1 MTANIRDDVEALFK
15 EQGFSTETS
24 DHARIFQALG
34 ERGWLAADW
43 PHEAGGLEWDRET
56 QLSFLTALAR
66 FGCPVPPDV
75 ITVVAPILLSAD
87 KSEERQRL
95 LSEFA
100 NGTSKFEVLLDPIED
115 SLVIRDNTTEHI
127 IAEAG
132 TATELISLHGS
143 PLWQLYEWMAGLVHI
158 QNMARHWD
166 EELTDEMTEMQVS
179 LDAAVASFLMGSA
192 LSDSQLRLN
201 ASQTRLDIFSTLFQ
215 SLGYYAL
222 LDPDPELSANEP
234 VPFRRERYHLGQLR
248 RMIAR
253 NEMLQLDKLYERA
266 LSNDED

>member
-1 MTANIRDDVEALFK
+1 MGLAMLFVLVAIVGLTVLRD
-15 EQGFSTETS
+15 S
-24 DHARIFQALG
+24 DQR
-34 ERGWLAADW
+34 AA
-43 PHEAGGLEWDRET
+43 ELV
-56 QLSFLTALAR
+56 QLQRKIAAF
-66 FGCPVPPDV
+66 
-75 ITVVAPILLSAD
+75 
-87 KSEERQRL
+87 RQL
-95 LSEFA
+95 QH
-100 NGTSKFEVLLDPIED
+100 
-115 SLVIRDNTTEHI
+115 NTTEHI

-143 PLWQLYEWMAGLVHI
+143 PLWQLYEWMVGLAHI

-166 EELTDEMTEMQVS
+166 EELTDEITEMQVS

-234 VPFRRERYHLGQLR
+234 VPFRRERYYLGQLR
-248 RMIAR
+248 RMIVR

-266 LSNDED
+266 LSNDGD